1 MESLLKWGLIA
12 VGGYVGYKYL
22 AGAALP
28 VPVSNV
34 AIAPVNVATVSQGPA
49 GISLQTP
56 AVPSSSC
63 ASGYSLDAG
72 NVCVR
77 YADAQLLSNLNSIQW
92 TGSQDIPTEQINR
105 IDPAILSQYAAEVN
119 VNPGTVLAYMLGLGG
134 AAAPGT
140 FLTGSDGNKYQ
151 FLGNA
156 WVRQTA
162 GLSGLGLMPA
172 NFRRSDFRVTPTTI
186 RRPGVSTLS
195 RLGAA
200 IPTARVMPRASRFLT
215 VRGR

>member
-1 MESLLKWGLIA
+1 MEALVKWGLIA

-22 AGAALP
+22 TQPAAAAGSFLP
-28 VPVSNV
+28 V
-34 AIAPVNVATVSQGPA
+34 APVNVSTVSQGPA
-49 GISLQTP
+49 GITLQTP

-105 IDPAILSQYAAEVN
+105 IDPAILSQYASEIN

-134 AAAPGT
+134 QAAAGT

-151 FLGNA
+151 FLGGA
-156 WVRQTA
+156 WVRQTT
-162 GLSGLGLMPA
+162 GLSGVGRMPS
-172 NFRRSDFRVTPTTI
+172 NFRRSNFGVTQTTI

-200 IPTARVMPRASRFLT
+200 IPTARVMPRASRYLAL
-215 VRGR
+215 RGGR